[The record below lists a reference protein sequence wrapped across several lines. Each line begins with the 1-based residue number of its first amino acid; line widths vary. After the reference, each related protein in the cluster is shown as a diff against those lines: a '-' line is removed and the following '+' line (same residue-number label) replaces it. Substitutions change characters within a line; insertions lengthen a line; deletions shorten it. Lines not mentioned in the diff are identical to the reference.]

1 MRIAMR
7 LLAVRRRSMEAIRR
21 LNRVLEGR
29 RPMDAVLD
37 MFVPFSW
44 CGTIPLRDLGII
56 YVYQMPATTGSFA

>member
-1 MRIAMR
+1 MRMAMR

-37 MFVPFSW
+37 MFVPLVRNHS
-44 CGTIPLRDLGII
+44 
-56 YVYQMPATTGSFA
+56 AS